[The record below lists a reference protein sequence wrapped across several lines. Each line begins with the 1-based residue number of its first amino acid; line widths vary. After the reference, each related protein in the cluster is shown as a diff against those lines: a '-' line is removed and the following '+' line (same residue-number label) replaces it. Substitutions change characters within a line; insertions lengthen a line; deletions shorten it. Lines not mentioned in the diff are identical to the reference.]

1 MSTYEIALSF
11 ASEQRDYVEE
21 VAQALRNRGIVV
33 FYDKFEKVA
42 LWGKHLAVEFQKVY
56 EKESRMVVMFI
67 SAAYV
72 EKEWPRHEKQ
82 SILSRAVM
90 ESREY
95 VMPVRFDDTEVP
107 GLTRDVAYL
116 HANDYPPAE
125 LADMIEMKLLSL
137 FDGNALKRVAAYG
150 GYLLVS
156 EWRRYLSISDQ
167 RRAALDIDPWLEEQ
181 VNDFGYYEFPI
192 NIVRRTDRKTL
203 LQMRVVIV
211 ATAKVQPGQ
220 IRLYKHSSLDCLVL
234 VSYSPTWQNEF
245 AIAVRDVL
253 PGTLRDSYIPPDIAS
268 LA

>member
-1 MSTYEIALSF
+1 MSTYEVALSF
-11 ASEQRDYVEE
+11 AGEQRDYVEE
-21 VAQALRNRGIVV
+21 VAQALQNRGIAL
-33 FYDKFEKVA
+33 FYDEFEKVA

-72 EKEWPRHEKQ
+72 EKEWPRHETQ
-82 SILSRAVM
+82 LILSRAVM

-107 GLTRDVAYL
+107 GLTGDVAYL

-125 LADMIEMKLLSL
+125 LAGMIEMKLVSL
-137 FDGNALKRVAAYG
+137 FDGNVLKRVAFDG

-156 EWRRYLSISDQ
+156 EWRRYLSLSDQ
-167 RRAALDIDPWLEEQ
+167 LRTALDIELWPDAQ
-181 VNDFGYYEFPI
+181 FNDVGYYEFPI
-192 NIVRRTDRKTL
+192 NIVRSTDHKGL
-203 LQMRVVIV
+203 LHMSVVIV
-211 ATAKVQPGQ
+211 PNAKTQPGQ

-253 PGTLRDSYIPPDIAS
+253 PDTLRDSYIPPDIVS